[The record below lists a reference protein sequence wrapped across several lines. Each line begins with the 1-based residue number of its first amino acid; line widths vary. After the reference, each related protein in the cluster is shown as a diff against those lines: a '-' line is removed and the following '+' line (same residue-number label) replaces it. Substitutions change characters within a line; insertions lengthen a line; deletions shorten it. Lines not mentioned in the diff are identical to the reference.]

1 MLIVGISALNHDS
14 ACCIIENGEVIAA
27 VEEER
32 FSRKKHDPRF
42 PYSSLEFCLREA
54 GKTYA
59 DVDCISFYENE
70 KLKRARQLWSAIHA
84 PEILPRLNL
93 DGESVVDRIRTLF
106 GAEKH
111 IKSYSHHMSHAAAAR
126 YLSGFD
132 DCALLINDGVGEWE
146 TTTMWDA
153 RGGILDQVA
162 SIHFPHSI
170 GLFYA
175 TITGFL
181 GFNVNND
188 EYKVMGLASYGRP
201 TLVDQLREIMTI
213 SEVGQIELDLTY
225 FDFFA
230 GVKMYSDKLSVLLGI
245 AERLPE
251 SPLTQIHYDLASS
264 AQRILEEVVIKQL
277 QHLQTLSLSKN
288 LCLAGG
294 VALNCV
300 ANAAIRRSGLYEN
313 VFIPPAAGDSGGA
326 IGAAFLAAQELCD
339 EKNIQLIPKGIEHCF
354 WGPRV
359 TKNEI
364 VSTLNQLGIRY
375 QNLPREECNRKIA
388 ADLADG
394 YVLGIFR
401 GASEFGPRALGAR
414 SIIADPRNPQTQD
427 RVNLVIK
434 QREKFRPFAPVVINE
449 YKHDYFDCDF
459 DSPYM
464 TEVCPVKKNAYLP
477 AITHIDGTA
486 RIQTVS
492 INDKN
497 HPFVE
502 LLKAFY
508 DLTNCPVLLN
518 TSFNLRGEPIVNTV
532 EEALS
537 TFIHS
542 EMDALVLENYLI
554 YREDLPL
561 MLSDIK
567 KPLLSERDDEAR
579 TTVYTFF

>member
-1 MLIVGISALNHDS
+1 MLIVGVSALNHDS

-42 PYSSLEFCLREA
+42 PYASLEFCLRKA

-59 DVDCISFYENE
+59 DIDCISFYENE

-84 PEILPRLNL
+84 PEIMSRLNL
-93 DGESVVDRIRTLF
+93 DGESVVDKIRTLF
-106 GAEKH
+106 GNDKPV
-111 IKSYSHHMSHAAAAR
+111 KSYSHHMSHAAAAR
-126 YLSGFD
+126 YLSGFN
-132 DCALLINDGVGEWE
+132 DCAILINDGVGEWE

-153 RGGILDQVA
+153 CGGVLNQVA
-162 SIHFPHSI
+162 STHFPHSV

-188 EYKVMGLASYGRP
+188 EYKVMGLASYGKP
-201 TLVDQLREIMTI
+201 ALVEKLREIIKI
-213 SEVGQIELDLTY
+213 SETGQIELDLAY
-225 FDFFA
+225 FDFCA
-230 GVKMYSDKLSVLLGI
+230 GVKMYSEKLSVLLGFT
-245 AERLPE
+245 ERPAD
-251 SPLTQIHYDLASS
+251 SPLSQVHYDLASS
-264 AQRILEEVVIKQL
+264 AQYILEEVVVKQL
-277 QHLQTLSLSKN
+277 QHLKTLSPSKN

-300 ANAAIRRSGLYEN
+300 ANATIRRSGLYEN

-326 IGAAFLAAQELCD
+326 IGAAFLAAQELYD
-339 EKNIQLIPKGIEHCF
+339 KKNIALVTKGIQHCF
-354 WGPRV
+354 WGPCV
-359 TKNEI
+359 GNHEI
-364 VSTLNQLGIRY
+364 VSTLNQLGIGY
-375 QNLPREECNRKIA
+375 QSLSRENCNRKIA

-394 YVLGIFR
+394 YVVGIFR

-414 SIIADPRNPQTQD
+414 SIIADPRNPHAQD

-434 QREKFRPFAPVVINE
+434 QREKFRPFAPVVLNE

-459 DSPYM
+459 ESPYM
-464 TEVCPVKKNAYLP
+464 TEVCPVKKNANLP
-477 AITHIDGTA
+477 AVTHIDGTA
-486 RIQTVS
+486 RIQTVN
-492 INDKN
+492 IHDGN

-502 LLKAFY
+502 LLKSFY

-518 TSFNLRGEPIVNTV
+518 TSFNLRGEPIVNTI
-532 EEALS
+532 EQALS

-542 EMDALVLENYLI
+542 EMDALILENHLI
-554 YREDLPL
+554 YRENIPL
-561 MLSDIK
+561 NLANIR
-567 KPLLSERDDEAR
+567 KPILSERDDEAR